1 VGALDRLREAV
12 DALRATLHD
21 TRPGDPAPSPRPTA
35 AQMALTAADQWLLE
49 RATKDAESKFTKLWR
64 GLWRELGYKERAH
77 AEMALM
83 CKLAWTT
90 KGDPDQ
96 MDRLF
101 RASALLSER
110 FHAQGAEMIARAIE
124 FARER
129 TPERFDDD

>member
-12 DALRATLHD
+12 DALRETFHE
-21 TRPGDPAPSPRPTA
+21 TRPSGSVPSPRRA
-35 AQMALTAADQWLLE
+35 AAHALTEADQWLLE
-49 RATKDAESKFTKLWR
+49 RATKDAQSKFARLFR
-64 GLWRELGYKERAH
+64 GEWQSLGYKERAH
-77 AEMALM
+77 AEMALL

-110 FHAQGAEMIARAIE
+110 FHTQGADMIERAIE